1 MPRRWTLAVAAV
13 ALAVAVVSAQRT
25 PDLASLSVPYTLF
38 TLPNGLTV
46 ILQEDHRV
54 PQIAFDLD
62 YHVGSA
68 RESPGHTGL
77 AHLFEHLMFDG
88 SAHVKK
94 GEIDTLFNAAGG
106 AAHALTTEE
115 ETTYYEQVPS
125 NALDLVLF
133 VESDRMQYLLDAM
146 TPAAVDAEREIVKNE
161 LRQSYLNAPY
171 GRAYLHITEL
181 LYPPTHPYH
190 WPVVGTIDDLSAAT
204 YAEVV
209 AFFKTYYTPSNATLV
224 IAGDIDPAH
233 ARQRVEHWFRD
244 VTPKPRPAPVTFP
257 PVALTGV
264 TRETLTDR
272 VALPRIFLC
281 WPTPAR
287 FAPGDAELDLVA
299 RVLAGGKGS
308 RLYQR
313 LVTEDAIAQ
322 SVSASE
328 NPSPHGSIFLI
339 DVTARPSSAPPGEV
353 LSRLVRAVD
362 RELDALRTTPPTAD
376 ELERARSRVETTF
389 VDGMQTI
396 AGKARQMNAYYALTG
411 RPDDF
416 AADLNRYETITAGD
430 VQAALNQ
437 WLQRDRRVELSVVP
451 EAK

>member
-1 MPRRWTLAVAAV
+1 MLAVAAA
-13 ALAVAVVSAQRT
+13 ALAVGVVRGQQA
-25 PDLASLSVPYTLF
+25 PAFASLSVPYTRF

-54 PQIAFDLD
+54 PQIAFDLA

-68 RESPGHTGL
+68 RETPGHTGF

-88 SAHVKK
+88 SAHVRK
-94 GEIDTLFNAAGG
+94 GEIDTLLNAAGG

-133 VESDRMQYLLDAM
+133 LESDRMQYLLDAM
-146 TPAAVDAEREIVKNE
+146 TPAVVDAEREIVKNE

-190 WPVVGTIDDLSAAT
+190 WPVVGTIDDLTAAT
-204 YAEVV
+204 YADVV
-209 AFFKTYYTPSNATLV
+209 SFFKTYYTPSNATLV
-224 IAGDIDPAH
+224 IAGDIDPAN
-233 ARQRVEHWFRD
+233 ARRRVEHWFSD
-244 VTPKPRPAPVTFP
+244 VTPRPKPAPVVFP

-272 VALPRIFLC
+272 VTLPRIFLC

-287 FAPGDAELDLVA
+287 FAPGDADLDLLA

-308 RLYQR
+308 RLYRR
-313 LVTEDAIAQ
+313 LVSDDAIAQ

-339 DVTARPSSAPPGEV
+339 DVTARPSSSPPADV
-353 LSRLVRAVD
+353 LARVVRAID
-362 RELDALRTTPPTAD
+362 GELDALRTTPPTAD
-376 ELERARSRVETTF
+376 ELERARSGIETTF

-396 AGKARQMNAYYALTG
+396 AGKARQINAYDALTG
-411 RPDDF
+411 EPDYF
-416 AADLNRYETITAGD
+416 GADLGRYEALTAGD
-430 VQAALNQ
+430 VQAALER
-437 WLQRDRRVELSVVP
+437 WLPRDRRVELSVVP

>member
-1 MPRRWTLAVAAV
+1 M
-13 ALAVAVVSAQRT
+13 AVAVVRAQRI
-25 PDLASLSVPYTLF
+25 PVGAPLSVPYTLF

-54 PQIAFDLD
+54 PQIAVDLA

-68 RESPGHTGL
+68 RETPGHTGF

-94 GEIDTLFNAAGG
+94 GEIDTLLNAAGG

-146 TPAAVDAEREIVKNE
+146 TPAVVDAEREIVKNE

-204 YAEVV
+204 YADVV

-224 IAGDIDPAH
+224 IAGDIDPAD
-233 ARQRVEHWFRD
+233 ARPRVDHWFSD
-244 VTPKPRPAPVTFP
+244 VTARPRPAPIVFP
-257 PVALTGV
+257 PVALGGV

-287 FAPGDAELDLVA
+287 FAPGDAELDVLA

-313 LVTEDAIAQ
+313 LVSDDAIAQ
-322 SVSASE
+322 DVSASE

-339 DVTARPSSAPPGEV
+339 DVTARPTSTPPADV
-353 LSRLVRAVD
+353 LARIVRAVD

-376 ELERARSRVETTF
+376 ELERARSGIETAF

-396 AGKARQMNAYYALTG
+396 ADKARQMNAYDALTG
-411 RPDDF
+411 HPDDF
-416 AADLNRYETITAGD
+416 AADLKRYETLTPDD
-430 VQAALNQ
+430 VQAALNR
-437 WLQRDRRVELSVVP
+437 WLPGDRRVELSVVP